1 MDPGLSALD
10 RKPTRVK
17 GGGVGEQSGALRRRI
32 YAHRYYYLMFLPVVV
47 LFALFSYLPLYG
59 IQLAFKELNFAKGIW
74 GSPWAANH
82 GLKHFMDLLN
92 NRDFIKALRNT
103 LVISVQRIVFE
114 FPVPIILALLINEVR
129 RVRVRR
135 IYQTI
140 FTFPHFLS
148 WIVVTGVFINLLS
161 SAGVLNELIVAL
173 GGKRL
178 TLLTQQSTFR
188 GLLYATDNWKEAGW
202 GTVIYLAAIS
212 GINPE
217 LYEAAIV
224 DGARRGA
231 LARYITWP
239 AIQSVIGVMLI
250 LNIANLMNAGF
261 DQIFNMYNAAVYD
274 KVDIIDTFI
283 YRRTFVTGLD
293 FASSTAIGLFKSVIN
308 FLLLFVGNSVVRRA
322 TGKGF
327 Y

>member
-1 MDPGLSALD
+1 MRDTSTAGIV
-10 RKPTRVK
+10 T
-17 GGGVGEQSGALRRRI
+17 GRRSLGRAI
-32 YAHRYYYLMFLPVVV
+32 WAGRYVYL
-47 LFALFSYLPLYG
+47 LFAPAAILYILFSYLPLYG
-59 IQLAFKELNFAKGIW
+59 VQLAFKELNFAKGIW
-74 GSPWAANH
+74 GSPWASQY
-82 GLKHFMDLLN
+82 GLKHFISLLN
-92 NRDFIKALRNT
+92 NHDFIKALRNT
-103 LVISVQRIVFE
+103 LVISLQRILFE
-114 FPVPIILALLINEVR
+114 FPVPIILALLINEMR
-129 RVRVRR
+129 RPRVKR

-161 SAGVLNELIVAL
+161 SAGVLNELLVAL

-178 TLLTQQSTFR
+178 TLLTQKSTFR
-188 GLLYATDNWKEAGW
+188 ALLYVTDSWKEAGW

-224 DGARRGA
+224 DGARRGS

-239 AIQSVIGVMLI
+239 AIVSVIGVMLI

-261 DQIFNMYNAAVYD
+261 DQVFNMYNAAVYD

-283 YRRTFVTGLD
+283 YRRTFITGLD
-293 FASSTAIGLFKSVIN
+293 FATSTAIGLFKSVIN
-308 FLLLFVGNSVVRRA
+308 FIMLFVGNAVVRRA